1 MQLGRVKALLLKIV
15 VLAMCAGVLRPV
27 LSDDDDTYLLSP
39 LLQLASTTSELV
51 AGDGG
56 GSAPNE
62 AFWLLFDY
70 LHCPV
75 LVSVNPQIGCAGVV
89 SSSEHEFRSFTTTES
104 SGRDPPAR
112 S

>member
-1 MQLGRVKALLLKIV
+1 MLKIV
-15 VLAMCAGVLRPV
+15 VLAMCAGLLRPV
-27 LSDDDDTYLLSP
+27 LSDADDFYLLSP
-39 LLQLASTTSELV
+39 LLQLASSSTGSVLV
-51 AGDGG
+51 AGEGG

-89 SSSEHEFRSFTTTES
+89 SSSEHEFRSVTTVES
-104 SGRDPPAR
+104 SGRDPPAN

>member
-1 MQLGRVKALLLKIV
+1 
-15 VLAMCAGVLRPV
+15 MCAGLLRPV
-27 LSDDDDTYLLSP
+27 LSDDDDAYLLSP
-39 LLQLASTTSELV
+39 LLQLASASTSSEMV
-51 AGDGG
+51 AGVGL

-62 AFWLLFDY
+62 EFWLLFDY